1 VVVIVH
7 LCPRLKPPVDEKG
20 FTMSADL
27 FTLDPAS
34 QDLLFREA
42 HTAKTFTDEPV
53 TDQQVAAIYD
63 LIKWGPT
70 MTNSQPMRIVLARSE
85 EARDR
90 VVSHMLPN
98 NAEKTAKAPLIA
110 VLAADMKFNRHIERI
125 FPDAPAMAKMYEN
138 DEFREPIADSQAWM
152 QAGYFVMGIRA
163 LGLDTCPMLGLDR
176 AGLDAD
182 LFRDSD
188 LKCICVVLIG
198 KPGPDA
204 YGPRLPRLDY
214 DEVVSV
220 L

>member
-1 VVVIVH
+1 M
-7 LCPRLKPPVDEKG
+7 
-20 FTMSADL
+20 TADL
-27 FTLDPAS
+27 FALNADA

-42 HTAKTFTDEPV
+42 HTAKKFTDEPV
-53 TDQQVAAIYD
+53 TDEQVAAIYD

-85 EARDR
+85 DARAR

-98 NAEKTAKAPLIA
+98 NAEKTANAPLIA

-125 FPDAPAMAKMYEN
+125 FPDAPFMAQMYEK
-138 DEFREPIADSQAWM
+138 DDFREPIADSQAWM

-163 LGLDTCPMLGLDR
+163 LGLDACPMLGLDR
-176 AGLDAD
+176 PGLDAD
-182 LFRDSD
+182 LFADSD

-198 KPGPDA
+198 KPAEDA
-204 YGPRLPRLDY
+204 YGPRLPRLNY

>member
-1 VVVIVH
+1 M
-7 LCPRLKPPVDEKG
+7 
-20 FTMSADL
+20 TADL
-27 FTLDPAS
+27 FALNPDA

-42 HTAKTFTDEPV
+42 HTAKKFTDEPV
-53 TDQQVAAIYD
+53 SDEQVAAIYD

-85 EARDR
+85 DARSR

-98 NAEKTAKAPLIA
+98 NAEKTASAPLIA

-125 FPDAPAMAKMYEN
+125 FPDAPFMAQMYEK
-138 DEFREPIADSQAWM
+138 DDFREPIADSQAWM

-163 LGLDTCPMLGLDR
+163 IGLDACPMLGLDR
-176 AGLDAD
+176 PGLDAD
-182 LFRDSD
+182 LFADSD

-198 KPGPDA
+198 KPTEDA

-214 DEVVSV
+214 NEVVSV

>member
-1 VVVIVH
+1 M
-7 LCPRLKPPVDEKG
+7 
-20 FTMSADL
+20 TADL
-27 FTLDPAS
+27 FALNADA

-42 HTAKTFTDEPV
+42 HTAKKFTDEPV
-53 TDQQVAAIYD
+53 SDEQVAAIYD

-85 EARDR
+85 DARTR
-90 VVSHMLPN
+90 VVGHMLPN
-98 NAEKTAKAPLIA
+98 NAEKTANAPLIA

-125 FPDAPAMAKMYEN
+125 FPDAPFMAQMYEK
-138 DEFREPIADSQAWM
+138 DDFREPIADSQAWM

-163 LGLDTCPMLGLDR
+163 LGLDACPMLGLDR
-176 AGLDAD
+176 PGLDAD
-182 LFRDSD
+182 LFADSA

-198 KPGPDA
+198 KPTEDA

-214 DEVVSV
+214 NEVVSV

>member
-1 VVVIVH
+1 
-7 LCPRLKPPVDEKG
+7 
-20 FTMSADL
+20 MSADM
-27 FTLDPAS
+27 FTLNADA

-42 HTAKTFTDEPV
+42 HTAKKFTDEPV
-53 TDQQVAAIYD
+53 TDEQVAAIYD

-85 EARDR
+85 DARAR
-90 VVSHMLPN
+90 VVRHMLPN
-98 NAEKTAKAPLIA
+98 NAEKTANAPLIA

-125 FPDAPAMAKMYEN
+125 FPDAPFMAQMYEN

-152 QAGYFVMGIRA
+152 QAGYFVMGVRA
-163 LGLDTCPMLGLDR
+163 LGLDACPMLGLDR
-176 AGLDAD
+176 PGLDAD
-182 LFRDSD
+182 LLADSD

-198 KPGPDA
+198 KPAADA

-214 DEVVSV
+214 NEVVSV

>member
-1 VVVIVH
+1 M
-7 LCPRLKPPVDEKG
+7 
-20 FTMSADL
+20 TADL
-27 FTLDPAS
+27 FALNADA

-42 HTAKTFTDEPV
+42 HTAKKFTDEPV
-53 TDQQVAAIYD
+53 TDEQVTAIYD

-70 MTNSQPMRIVLARSE
+70 MTNSQPMRIVLARSDD
-85 EARDR
+85 ARAR

-98 NAEKTAKAPLIA
+98 NAEKTASAPLIA

-125 FPDAPAMAKMYEN
+125 FPDAPFMAQMYEK
-138 DEFREPIADSQAWM
+138 DDFREPIADSQAWM

-163 LGLDTCPMLGLDR
+163 IGLDACPMLGLDR
-176 AGLDAD
+176 PALDAD
-182 LFRDSD
+182 LFADSD

-198 KPGPDA
+198 KPSENA
-204 YGPRLPRLDY
+204 YGPRLPRLNY

>member
-1 VVVIVH
+1 M
-7 LCPRLKPPVDEKG
+7 
-20 FTMSADL
+20 TADL
-27 FTLDPAS
+27 FALNADA

-42 HTAKTFTDEPV
+42 HTAKKFIDEPV
-53 TDQQVAAIYD
+53 SDEQVAAIYD

-85 EARDR
+85 DARER

-98 NAEKTAKAPLIA
+98 NAEKTASAPLIA

-125 FPDAPAMAKMYEN
+125 FPDAPFMAQMYEK
-138 DEFREPIADSQAWM
+138 DDFREPIADSQAWM

-163 LGLDTCPMLGLDR
+163 IGLDACPMLGLDR
-176 AGLDAD
+176 PGLDAD
-182 LFRDSD
+182 LFADSD
-188 LKCICVVLIG
+188 LKSICVVLIG
-198 KPGPDA
+198 KPAEDA
-204 YGPRLPRLDY
+204 YGPRLPRLNY

>member
-1 VVVIVH
+1 M
-7 LCPRLKPPVDEKG
+7 
-20 FTMSADL
+20 TADL
-27 FTLDPAS
+27 FALSADA

-42 HTAKTFTDEPV
+42 HTAKKFTDEPV
-53 TDQQVAAIYD
+53 SDEQVAAIYD

-85 EARDR
+85 DARER

-98 NAEKTAKAPLIA
+98 NAEKTASAPLIA

-125 FPDAPAMAKMYEN
+125 FPDAPFMAQMYEK
-138 DEFREPIADSQAWM
+138 DDFREPIADSQAWM

-163 LGLDTCPMLGLDR
+163 IGLDACPMLGLDR
-176 AGLDAD
+176 PGLDAD
-182 LFRDSD
+182 LFADSD
-188 LKCICVVLIG
+188 LKSICVVLIG
-198 KPGPDA
+198 KPAEDA
-204 YGPRLPRLDY
+204 YGPRLPRLNY

>member
-1 VVVIVH
+1 M
-7 LCPRLKPPVDEKG
+7 
-20 FTMSADL
+20 TADL
-27 FTLDPAS
+27 FALNADA

-42 HTAKTFTDEPV
+42 HTAKKFTDEPV
-53 TDQQVAAIYD
+53 TDEQVAAIYD

-85 EARDR
+85 DARAR
-90 VVSHMLPN
+90 VVGHMLPN
-98 NAEKTAKAPLIA
+98 NAEKTANAPLIT

-125 FPDAPAMAKMYEN
+125 FPDAPFMAQMYEK
-138 DEFREPIADSQAWM
+138 DDFREPIADSQAWM

-163 LGLDTCPMLGLDR
+163 IGLDACPMLGLDR
-176 AGLDAD
+176 PGLDAD
-182 LFRDSD
+182 LFADSD

-198 KPGPDA
+198 KPSEDA
-204 YGPRLPRLDY
+204 YGPRLPRLNY

>member
-1 VVVIVH
+1 
-7 LCPRLKPPVDEKG
+7 
-20 FTMSADL
+20 MSADL
-27 FTLDPAS
+27 FALTTDA

-42 HTAKTFTDEPV
+42 HTAKKFTDEPV
-53 TDQQVAAIYD
+53 SDEQVAAIYD

-85 EARDR
+85 DARAR

-98 NAEKTAKAPLIA
+98 NAEKTASAPLIA

-125 FPDAPAMAKMYEN
+125 FPDAPFMAQMYEK
-138 DEFREPIADSQAWM
+138 DDFREPIADSQAWM

-163 LGLDTCPMLGLDR
+163 IGLDACPMLGLDR
-176 AGLDAD
+176 PGLDAD
-182 LFRDSD
+182 LFADSD
-188 LKCICVVLIG
+188 MKCICVVLIG
-198 KPGPDA
+198 KPTEDA

>member
-1 VVVIVH
+1 M
-7 LCPRLKPPVDEKG
+7 
-20 FTMSADL
+20 TADL
-27 FTLDPAS
+27 FALNADA

-42 HTAKTFTDEPV
+42 HTAKKFTDEPV
-53 TDQQVAAIYD
+53 TDEQVAAIYD

-85 EARDR
+85 DARAR

-98 NAEKTAKAPLIA
+98 NAEKTANAPLIA

-125 FPDAPAMAKMYEN
+125 FPDAPFMAQMYEK
-138 DEFREPIADSQAWM
+138 DDFREPIADSQAWM

-163 LGLDTCPMLGLDR
+163 IGLDACPMLGLDR
-176 AGLDAD
+176 PALDAD
-182 LFRDSD
+182 LFADSD

-198 KPGPDA
+198 KPSEDA
-204 YGPRLPRLDY
+204 YGPRLPRLNY

>member
-1 VVVIVH
+1 M
-7 LCPRLKPPVDEKG
+7 
-20 FTMSADL
+20 TADL
-27 FTLDPAS
+27 FALNADA

-42 HTAKTFTDEPV
+42 HTAKKFTDEPV
-53 TDQQVAAIYD
+53 TDEQVAAIYD

-70 MTNSQPMRIVLARSE
+70 MTNSQPMRIVLARSDD
-85 EARDR
+85 ARAR

-98 NAEKTAKAPLIA
+98 NAEKTANAPLIA

-125 FPDAPAMAKMYEN
+125 FPDAPFMAQMYEK
-138 DEFREPIADSQAWM
+138 DDFREPIADSQAWM

-163 LGLDTCPMLGLDR
+163 IGLVACPMLGLDR
-176 AGLDAD
+176 PGLDAD
-182 LFRDSD
+182 LFADSD

-198 KPGPDA
+198 KPSEDA
-204 YGPRLPRLDY
+204 YGPRLPRLNY

>member
-1 VVVIVH
+1 
-7 LCPRLKPPVDEKG
+7 
-20 FTMSADL
+20 MSADL

>member
-1 VVVIVH
+1 M
-7 LCPRLKPPVDEKG
+7 
-20 FTMSADL
+20 TADL
-27 FTLDPAS
+27 FVLDAAA

-53 TDQQVAAIYD
+53 TDEQVAAIYD

-70 MTNSQPMRIVLARSE
+70 MTNSQPLRIVLARSDD
-85 EARDR
+85 ARAR

-98 NAEKTAKAPLIA
+98 NAEKTANAPLIA

-125 FPDAPAMAKMYEN
+125 FPDAPFMAQMYER
-138 DEFREPIADSQAWM
+138 DDFREPIADSQAWM

-163 LGLDTCPMLGLDR
+163 LGLDACPMLGLDR

>member
-1 VVVIVH
+1 M
-7 LCPRLKPPVDEKG
+7 
-20 FTMSADL
+20 TADL
-27 FTLDPAS
+27 FALNADA

-42 HTAKTFTDEPV
+42 HTAKKFTDEPV
-53 TDQQVAAIYD
+53 TDEQVAAIYD

-70 MTNSQPMRIVLARSE
+70 MTNSQPMRIVLARSDD
-85 EARDR
+85 ARAR

-98 NAEKTAKAPLIA
+98 NAEKTANAPLIA

-125 FPDAPAMAKMYEN
+125 FPDAPFMAQMYEK
-138 DEFREPIADSQAWM
+138 DDFREPIADSQAWM

-163 LGLDTCPMLGLDR
+163 IGLDACPMLGLDR
-176 AGLDAD
+176 PGLDAD
-182 LFRDSD
+182 LFADSD

-198 KPGPDA
+198 KPSEDA
-204 YGPRLPRLDY
+204 YGPRLPRLNC

>member
-1 VVVIVH
+1 MTV
-7 LCPRLKPPVDEKG
+7 
-20 FTMSADL
+20 DL
-27 FTLDPAS
+27 FVLDAAA

-53 TDQQVAAIYD
+53 TDEQVAAIYD

-70 MTNSQPMRIVLARSE
+70 MTNSQPLRIVLARSDD
-85 EARDR
+85 ARAR

-98 NAEKTAKAPLIA
+98 NAEKTTNAPLIA

-125 FPDAPAMAKMYEN
+125 FPDAPFMAQMYER
-138 DEFREPIADSQAWM
+138 DDFREPIADSQAWM

-163 LGLDTCPMLGLDR
+163 LGLDACPMLGLDR
-176 AGLDAD
+176 PALDAD
-182 LFRDSD
+182 LLADSD

-198 KPGPDA
+198 KPGPNA

>member
-1 VVVIVH
+1 M
-7 LCPRLKPPVDEKG
+7 
-20 FTMSADL
+20 TADL
-27 FTLDPAS
+27 FVLDAAA

-53 TDQQVAAIYD
+53 TDEQVAAIYD

-70 MTNSQPMRIVLARSE
+70 MTNSQPLRIVLARSDN
-85 EARDR
+85 ARAR

-98 NAEKTAKAPLIA
+98 NAEKTANAPLIA

-125 FPDAPAMAKMYEN
+125 FPDAPFMAQMYER
-138 DEFREPIADSQAWM
+138 DDFREPIADSQAWM

-163 LGLDTCPMLGLDR
+163 LGLDACPMLGLDR

-182 LFRDSD
+182 LFAESD
-188 LKCICVVLIG
+188 LKSICVVLIG

-214 DEVVSV
+214 DEVVSA

>member
-1 VVVIVH
+1 M
-7 LCPRLKPPVDEKG
+7 
-20 FTMSADL
+20 TADL
-27 FTLDPAS
+27 FALNPDA

-42 HTAKTFTDEPV
+42 HTAKKFTDEPV
-53 TDQQVAAIYD
+53 SDEQVAAIYD

-70 MTNSQPMRIVLARSE
+70 MTNSQPMRIVLARSDD
-85 EARDR
+85 ARER

-98 NAEKTAKAPLIA
+98 NAEKTASAPLIA

-125 FPDAPAMAKMYEN
+125 FPDAPFMAQMYEK
-138 DEFREPIADSQAWM
+138 DDFREPIADSQAWM

-163 LGLDTCPMLGLDR
+163 IGLDACPMLGFDR
-176 AGLDAD
+176 PGLDAD
-182 LFRDSD
+182 LFADTD

-198 KPGPDA
+198 KPTEDA

-214 DEVVSV
+214 NEVVSV

>member
-1 VVVIVH
+1 M
-7 LCPRLKPPVDEKG
+7 
-20 FTMSADL
+20 TADL
-27 FTLDPAS
+27 FALNPDA

-42 HTAKTFTDEPV
+42 HTAKKFTDEPV
-53 TDQQVAAIYD
+53 SDEQVAAIYD

-85 EARDR
+85 DARAR

-98 NAEKTAKAPLIA
+98 NAEKTANAPLIA

-125 FPDAPAMAKMYEN
+125 FPDAPFMAQMYEK
-138 DEFREPIADSQAWM
+138 DDFREPIADSQAWM

-163 LGLDTCPMLGLDR
+163 IGLDACPMLGLDR
-176 AGLDAD
+176 PGLDAD
-182 LFRDSD
+182 LFADSD

-198 KPGPDA
+198 KPSEDA
-204 YGPRLPRLDY
+204 YGPRLPRLNY

>member
-1 VVVIVH
+1 M
-7 LCPRLKPPVDEKG
+7 
-20 FTMSADL
+20 TADL
-27 FTLDPAS
+27 FALNADA

-42 HTAKTFTDEPV
+42 HTAKKFTDEPV
-53 TDQQVAAIYD
+53 SDEQVAAIYD

-85 EARDR
+85 DARSR

-98 NAEKTAKAPLIA
+98 NAEKTANAPLIA
-110 VLAADMKFNRHIERI
+110 VLAADMKFNRHIEHI
-125 FPDAPAMAKMYEN
+125 FPDAPFMAQMYEN

-163 LGLDTCPMLGLDR
+163 LGLDACPMLGLDR
-176 AGLDAD
+176 PGLDAD
-182 LFRDSD
+182 LFADSD

-198 KPGPDA
+198 KPTEDA

-214 DEVVSV
+214 NEVVSV

>member
-1 VVVIVH
+1 M
-7 LCPRLKPPVDEKG
+7 
-20 FTMSADL
+20 TADL
-27 FTLDPAS
+27 FALNADA

-42 HTAKTFTDEPV
+42 HTAKKFTDEPV
-53 TDQQVAAIYD
+53 TDEQVAAIYD

-85 EARDR
+85 DARAR

-98 NAEKTAKAPLIA
+98 NAEKTATAPLIA

-125 FPDAPAMAKMYEN
+125 FPDAPFMAQMYEK
-138 DEFREPIADSQAWM
+138 DDFREPIADSQAWM

-163 LGLDTCPMLGLDR
+163 IGLDACPMLGLDR
-176 AGLDAD
+176 PGLDAD
-182 LFRDSD
+182 LFADSD

-198 KPGPDA
+198 KPSEDA
-204 YGPRLPRLDY
+204 YGPRLPRLNY

>member
-1 VVVIVH
+1 M
-7 LCPRLKPPVDEKG
+7 
-20 FTMSADL
+20 TADL
-27 FTLDPAS
+27 FALNPDA

-42 HTAKTFTDEPV
+42 HTAKKFTDEPV
-53 TDQQVAAIYD
+53 SDEQVAAIYD

-85 EARDR
+85 DARSR

-98 NAEKTAKAPLIA
+98 NAEKTASAPLIA

-125 FPDAPAMAKMYEN
+125 FPDAPFMAQMYEK
-138 DEFREPIADSQAWM
+138 DDFREPIADSQAWM

-163 LGLDTCPMLGLDR
+163 LGLDACPMLGLDR
-176 AGLDAD
+176 PGLDAD
-182 LFRDSD
+182 LFADSD
-188 LKCICVVLIG
+188 LKSICVVLIG
-198 KPGPDA
+198 KPAEDA
-204 YGPRLPRLDY
+204 YGPRLPRLNY

>member
-1 VVVIVH
+1 M
-7 LCPRLKPPVDEKG
+7 
-20 FTMSADL
+20 TADL
-27 FTLDPAS
+27 FALNADA

-42 HTAKTFTDEPV
+42 HTAKKFTDEPV
-53 TDQQVAAIYD
+53 TDEQVAAIYD

-85 EARDR
+85 DARAR
-90 VVSHMLPN
+90 VISHMLPN
-98 NAEKTAKAPLIA
+98 NAEKTANAPLIA

-125 FPDAPAMAKMYEN
+125 FPDAPFMAQMYEK
-138 DEFREPIADSQAWM
+138 DDFRQPIADSQAWM

-163 LGLDTCPMLGLDR
+163 IGLDACPMLGLDR
-176 AGLDAD
+176 PGLDAD
-182 LFRDSD
+182 LFADSD

-198 KPGPDA
+198 KSSEDA
-204 YGPRLPRLDY
+204 YGPRLPRLNY